1 MKKLFYIIFILFLT
15 IISAIILQYDS
26 KIIIYFLDYEITT
39 NTRIIF
45 LFLFS
50 LLILIF
56 CFFSI
61 INVLLRS
68 NKKKFTKKTE
78 KEIKK
83 YKNYIENI
91 TEAIIFNISN
101 NSKKANEKLK
111 IADKYIKNDLT
122 NLVKSQILF
131 NNQKY
136 QDSIAIISNLSC
148 KNTKNIKNQICNNLL
163 LYNVYLLNALENKNN
178 KKIKFYANKILK
190 IQPKDERCLKL
201 LYKVYKEENNWEIC
215 LEILLKIKKFI
226 KDYEY
231 KKELFL
237 IKENLAK
244 YYFENLNYEKSLKY
258 SLEVFKND
266 KNLYSNNK
274 ILILSL
280 DKIKPTKT
288 KKYIKKIWKY
298 TPKIIFGD
306 LYLKNT
312 NLSKRIKLAKQLYNI
327 NKNNINSVL
336 FYSNILV
343 ESNKIEF
350 VDDNMRNILNNCSYK
365 EAYKILIKIEEKNSS
380 NSSLINVFKEKIANA
395 KSIDYE

>member
-15 IISAIILQYDS
+15 LISAIVLQYDS
-26 KIIIYFLDYEITT
+26 KIIIYFSNYEITT
-39 NTRIIF
+39 NTKIIF
-45 LFLFS
+45 LLLFS
-50 LLILIF
+50 FLILIF

-61 INVLLRS
+61 INILLKTDKRKFNRKI
-68 NKKKFTKKTE
+68 NKE
-78 KEIKK
+78 LKK
-83 YKNYIENI
+83 YKYYLENI

-111 IADKYIKNDLT
+111 IADKYIKSDLT
-122 NLVKSQILF
+122 NLIKSQVLL
-131 NNQKY
+131 NGQKY
-136 QDSIAIISNLSC
+136 QDSIEIISNLSC
-148 KNTKNIKNQICNNLL
+148 KDTKNSKDQICNDLL
-163 LYNVYLLNALENKNN
+163 LYNVYLINAVENKNN
-178 KKIKFYANKILK
+178 EKIKFYVNKILK
-190 IQPKDERCLKL
+190 IQPKNEKCLKL
-201 LYKVYKEENNWEIC
+201 LYKIFKEENNWEVC
-215 LEILLKIKKFI
+215 LEILYKIKKFI
-226 KDYEY
+226 NNYEY
-231 KKELFL
+231 KKESFL
-237 IKENLAK
+237 VDENLAK
-244 YYFENLNYEKSLKY
+244 YYFENLNYEKALKY
-258 SLEVFKND
+258 SFKIFKKD